1 MCVLSEV
8 KGMVLNMD
16 KVVNLLKDKDITIP
30 KLLLRNYKKLNI
42 NESELIILIFLIN
55 STEYNPKSISD
66 YMDIKFPVLLEMIS
80 ELESKGMLKI
90 ELKNIN
96 GINTEVCNLD
106 TLYEKLSLLVIKK
119 EDTKDN
125 NSIYDVFE
133 TELGR
138 TLSPIEYELVSD
150 WLNDNTEEIL
160 KLALKE
166 ATYNGVSNFRYI
178 DRIIHEWRKKGIK
191 TKDDVI
197 KNNEEFRKNKSDK
210 KQELFDYD
218 WLNG

>member
-1 MCVLSEV
+1 
-8 KGMVLNMD
+8 MD
-16 KVVNLLKDKDITIP
+16 KVVSLLKDKDITIP
-30 KLLLRNYKKLNI
+30 KLLLKNYKKLNI
-42 NESELIILIFLIN
+42 NESELVILIFLIN
-55 STEYNPKSISD
+55 SYEYNPKVIAD
-66 YMDIKFPVLLEMIS
+66 DMDIKLPVLLEMIS
-80 ELESKGMLKI
+80 ELESKGILKI

-106 TLYEKLSLLVIKK
+106 NLYEKLSLLVIKK
-119 EDTKDN
+119 EDTNVDK
-125 NSIYDVFE
+125 SIYDVFE

-178 DRIIHEWRKKGIK
+178 DRIIHEWNKKGIK
-191 TKDDVI
+191 TREDVI
-197 KNNEEFRKNKSDK
+197 RNNEEFKRKKMST

-218 WLNG
+218 WLND

>member
-1 MCVLSEV
+1 
-8 KGMVLNMD
+8 MD
-16 KVVNLLKDKDITIP
+16 KVVNLLKDKDISIP
-30 KLLLRNYKKLNI
+30 KLLLKNYKKLGI
-42 NESELIILIFLIN
+42 NETELIILIFLIN
-55 STEYNPKSISD
+55 SYEYNPKVIADS
-66 YMDIKFPVLLEMIS
+66 MDIKLPVLLEMIS
-80 ELESKGMLKI
+80 QLETKGIVKI

-106 TLYEKLSLLVIKK
+106 NLYEKLSLMVIKK
-119 EDTKDN
+119 EDTNDFK
-125 NSIYDVFE
+125 SIYDIFE

-138 TLSPIEYELVSD
+138 TLSPIEYELVGE
-150 WLNDNTEEIL
+150 WLNDNSEEIL

-178 DRIIHEWRKKGIK
+178 DRIIHEWKKKGIK

-197 KNNEEFRKNKSDK
+197 KNNQEFRNNKSKK

-218 WLNG
+218 WLNE

>member
-1 MCVLSEV
+1 
-8 KGMVLNMD
+8 
-16 KVVNLLKDKDITIP
+16 
-30 KLLLRNYKKLNI
+30 
-42 NESELIILIFLIN
+42 
-55 STEYNPKSISD
+55 
-66 YMDIKFPVLLEMIS
+66 MDIKLPVLLEMIS
-80 ELESKGMLKI
+80 ELESKGILKI

-106 TLYEKLSLLVIKK
+106 NLYEKLSLLVIKK
-119 EDTKDN
+119 EDTNVDK
-125 NSIYDVFE
+125 SIYDVFE

-178 DRIIHEWRKKGIK
+178 DRIIHEWNKKGIK
-191 TKDDVI
+191 TREDVI
-197 KNNEEFRKNKSDK
+197 KNNEEFRKNKSEK

-218 WLNG
+218 WLNE

>member
-1 MCVLSEV
+1 
-8 KGMVLNMD
+8 MD

-138 TLSPIEYELVSD
+138 TLSPIEIGRAHV
-150 WLNDNTEEIL
+150 
-160 KLALKE
+160 
-166 ATYNGVSNFRYI
+166 
-178 DRIIHEWRKKGIK
+178 
-191 TKDDVI
+191 
-197 KNNEEFRKNKSDK
+197 
-210 KQELFDYD
+210 
-218 WLNG
+218 

>member
-1 MCVLSEV
+1 
-8 KGMVLNMD
+8 MD
-16 KVVNLLKDKDITIP
+16 KVVSLLKDKDITIP
-30 KLLLRNYKKLNI
+30 KLLLKNYKKLNI
-42 NESELIILIFLIN
+42 NDSELIILIFLIN
-55 STEYNPKSISD
+55 SYEYNPKVIAD
-66 YMDIKFPVLLEMIS
+66 DMDIKLPVLLEMIS
-80 ELESKGMLKI
+80 ELESKGILKI

-106 TLYEKLSLLVIKK
+106 NLYEKLSLLVIKK
-119 EDTKDN
+119 EDTNVDK
-125 NSIYDVFE
+125 SIYDVFE

-138 TLSPIEYELVSD
+138 TLSPIEYELVGE

-178 DRIIHEWRKKGIK
+178 DRIIHEWKKKGIK
-191 TKDDVI
+191 TREDVI
-197 KNNEEFRKNKSDK
+197 KNNEEFRKNKSEK

-218 WLNG
+218 WLNE

>member
-1 MCVLSEV
+1 
-8 KGMVLNMD
+8 MD
-16 KVVNLLKDKDITIP
+16 KLLNVLKDKDLSIP
-30 KLLLRNYKKLNI
+30 KILLMNYKKLKL
-42 NESELIILIFLIN
+42 NEAELIILIFLIN
-55 STEYNPKSISD
+55 NNEYNPKLISD
-66 YMDIKFPVLLEMIS
+66 TMDIKMPLLLEMIAL
-80 ELESKGMLKI
+80 LEEKGVLKI
-90 ELKNIN
+90 ELKKVNDIQM
-96 GINTEVCNLD
+96 EVCNLD
-106 TLYEKLSLLVIKK
+106 SLYEKLALLIMENK
-119 EDTKDN
+119 EDEKNT
-125 NSIYDVFE
+125 IYDVFE

-138 TLSPIEYELVSD
+138 TLSPIEYELVSE
-150 WLNDNTEEIL
+150 WLNNNSEEIL

-178 DRIIHEWRKKGIK
+178 DRIIHEWKKKGIK